1 MPVLGIIHWDRGGV
15 GMQIDK
21 DSDVETER
29 RKSARAPWHTPSLRA
44 LAASESELGV
54 STHPDTEGGS

>member
-1 MPVLGIIHWDRGGV
+1 
-15 GMQIDK
+15 MQIDK
-21 DSDVETER
+21 DSDVEIER
-29 RKSARAPWHTPSLRA
+29 RKSTRAPWHTPRLRA